1 MATRLR
7 HIALSVRDLAR
18 SQKFFEDAFG
28 MEKVGDGAHG
38 VYMSD
43 GTINVA
49 LLDRKGRPD
58 SDVLP
63 EPHYGL
69 LHFGMWVDDTDET
82 LENVKQ
88 AGGAYLSGNVSKNP
102 KSFFE
107 VKCTDP
113 DGTVFDLSHN
123 GWRGAVKEVAPAA
136 EEAAAE

>member
-28 MEKVGDGAHG
+28 MKKVGDGAHG

-43 GTINVA
+43 GTMNIA

-58 SDVLP
+58 SDATP
-63 EPHYGL
+63 EPFYGI

-82 LENVKQ
+82 LDKVKQ
-88 AGGAYLSGNVSKNP
+88 AGGEYLSGNVSNNP
-102 KSFFE
+102 NTFFE

-113 DGTVFDLSHN
+113 DGTVFDLTHN
-123 GWRGAVKEVAPAA
+123 GWRGAVKEVAPV
-136 EEAAAE
+136 EEETEPA

>member
-28 MEKVGDGAHG
+28 MKKVGNGAHG

-43 GTINVA
+43 GTINLA

-58 SDVLP
+58 SDAVA
-63 EPHYGL
+63 EPFYGL

-82 LENVKQ
+82 LDKVKQ
-88 AGGAYLSGNVSKNP
+88 AGGAYLSGNASDNP
-102 KSFFE
+102 NTFFE

-113 DGTVFDLSHN
+113 DGTVFDLTHN
-123 GWRGAVKEVAPAA
+123 GWRGAVKEVTPAKKA
-136 EEAAAE
+136 TEPA

>member
-28 MEKVGDGAHG
+28 MKKVGNGAHG

-49 LLDRKGRPD
+49 LLDRKGQPD
-58 SDVLP
+58 SDAVP
-63 EPHYGL
+63 EPFYGV

-82 LENVKQ
+82 LEKVKQ
-88 AGGAYLSGNVSKNP
+88 AGGAYLSGNASDNP
-102 KSFFE
+102 NTFFE

-113 DGTVFDLSHN
+113 DGTVFDLTHN
-123 GWRGAVKEVAPAA
+123 GWRGAVKEVAPV
-136 EEAAAE
+136 EEETEPA